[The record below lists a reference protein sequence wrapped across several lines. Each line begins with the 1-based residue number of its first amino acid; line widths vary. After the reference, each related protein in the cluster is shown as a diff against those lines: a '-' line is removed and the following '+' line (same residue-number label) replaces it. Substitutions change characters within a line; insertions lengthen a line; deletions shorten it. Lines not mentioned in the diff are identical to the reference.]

1 MHSRSYTPVLILTTA
16 AGCRLCL
23 QAIRM
28 DTCISTLTHGSRP
41 GHPASHRQTRAVFL
55 AYGPCSRFLL
65 CTQALKQSTGLQR
78 QQYESWRRT
87 LLQCLAN
94 VEAVIDFGEDEGIA
108 EEVAEQVLPRVHH
121 LGQQLRQHLVS
132 GELCLRILACCSCL
146 PAAALPVSN
155 ARTLVESSVSVLSKV
170 LGLRVQVKACPHN

>member
-1 MHSRSYTPVLILTTA
+1 MAQGQVILLLTDRHQLHA
-16 AGCRLCL
+16 
-23 QAIRM
+23 
-28 DTCISTLTHGSRP
+28 LTHE
-41 GHPASHRQTRAVFL
+41 
-55 AYGPCSRFLL
+55 PCLKWLL

-108 EEVAEQVLPRVHH
+108 EEVAEQVLPRVQR

-132 GELCLRILACCSCL
+132 GELCLTCSLLFKLASSCVIT
-146 PAAALPVSN
+146 PVIHALLLNHRP
-155 ARTLVESSVSVLSKV
+155 RL
-170 LGLRVQVKACPHN
+170 C